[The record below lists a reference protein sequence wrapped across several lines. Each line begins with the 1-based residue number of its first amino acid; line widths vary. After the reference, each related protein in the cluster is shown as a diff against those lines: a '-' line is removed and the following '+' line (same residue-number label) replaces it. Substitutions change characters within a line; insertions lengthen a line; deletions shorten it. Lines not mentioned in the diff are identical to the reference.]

1 MKKLSLILLAVIILL
16 TGSCNTWM
24 QDDGFYSDIEN
35 DVKVANAKQISV
47 YVRYALTRQGKT
59 DPDGTATFKV
69 EIPQE
74 ISAITEPE
82 YGFVRW
88 AAFST
93 DFLATGDNQ
102 SKNKDIYFIDDED
115 YNNRILPH
123 EIQSPIVVF
132 EDATKPTTEVRIN
145 EERNDIYLCPIVA
158 QRPTISL
165 TIPAK
170 GSSGVVRNMSVRI
183 NFSKPMDPDSFMN
196 EAGEYD
202 KITVT
207 QGIQSFTA
215 DGDIDISS
223 EDITDRFEAPTFS
236 KNQKMITLKF
246 KPEAISEGYA
256 AQSSVN
262 ITISKDVKDTYGY
275 SMADDDKISFSVGSY
290 MDTLAPRITQLTAGR
305 GATDFH
311 TFKGMYKDAAT
322 GDLLGNYTKMQPQIT
337 GATAAENVW
346 LGVTSAPGDINASF
360 YDTLI
365 PYRITGKVILRVF
378 AEDIAG
384 SGSNQDQTGI
394 ETDVAMLGLRA
405 YHLFDK
411 DGNASTLEIPL
422 SGMQYQPQMN
432 LAPSLSGAYKNL
444 VDAVNNSIPGTENDL
459 ANNKGCLIEYDVSSL
474 PDGLIR
480 IDVAAVDMVQ
490 NSGFTDG
497 GALSEEYGNGYASI
511 YVVKDTTKPNALSNA
526 NYAVPDLTHASADGH
541 YFNANNYAAY
551 VKINGDSSS
560 IADDGHSRLRSPHDL
575 MKWIV
580 RPTADTNWINEVS
593 AASSEWRPVTSDYF
607 PFPIPGNQGEVH
619 YTFALMDDMGN
630 ISTAVGIPAI
640 NYDSVAPIV
649 QALSLVADEGYT
661 SGSAKGNI
669 LDHQTLVIPI
679 TEQTSGVKKIE
690 VHIKKDG
697 TNEEYAT
704 PFAAGASGITVTAG
718 GASVPFTVSGK
729 TLTLNSRQPNFNS
742 NITIKGLKISDAT
755 TDDALQ
761 GGYSINVTV
770 SDDAANPTSTSGVQG
785 SRVSIDSVAPVINK
799 IYIPN
804 LKQTVRFGGNTPE
817 WWIDYNAAPI
827 NTTGAAP
834 TTEVYVKFTE
844 ASSGAKIFDFAG
856 SSIHLTAESQI
867 FQIDPTTAAATSG
880 AIDCTVDTAN
890 NRLTINSSENA
901 GNYFAGGVR
910 AAKITNIQLA
920 PAPASSTVAL
930 KIHDVATNVAESA
943 SSQISSKEGSLDFA
957 SDPSPITTTNFGYD
971 PATPS
976 SATPHGSLADR
987 VTEITD
993 LSAAL
998 DAELGWTNNSYIK
1011 ATVSLT
1017 PSAAGI
1023 DSLTIIGD
1031 AIFDT
1036 TSATPT
1042 AITVGGASAYFDVTA
1057 DGKTVVFKVSPT
1069 DPSHTVLG
1077 TGATPL
1083 SILIDN
1089 LKLTGTDGLKTITF
1103 KARSFGSLTD
1113 PTGSSDTIIL
1123 DTTAPVWVEAAANHQ
1138 FYSGTDPNNP
1148 ALTPAEATYPHPITD
1163 GKAYGI
1169 TFPSDTNIYFYTSV
1183 GSSQSYTI
1191 YPNYDANDATLKDEG
1206 VRVSFSPT
1214 GSTPSTGSWF
1224 TRTGDV
1230 TNTTVTCYIRDRA
1243 GNKSLPQTFK
1253 VIKDD
1258 VFASSTEEAAID
1270 NYMTLYIPAGA
1281 KLHRNSAVT
1290 QTGYLDSDIFNG
1302 GSATTSTRQ
1311 AYNYVFKGAAAT
1323 EANSAYEIKVKLAT
1337 GVASTDTDKL
1347 LDGSNPTAQSTYNRR
1362 LVTTTSSPIEYFAV
1376 SHWYNPN
1383 DTTGFTP
1390 VDPTTISRGSW
1401 NQYTPSSPDYTNGDI
1416 TSSVDSSGN
1425 IVIKVLNKNCP
1436 PLTLYL
1442 KDGCGNITY
1451 RKIKPASMTGDLAW
1465 VVDTGIGLSGQA
1477 VYIQSYTSSTANSIK
1492 LPVGISSSADTN
1504 FYTSGAKVTF
1514 TGCSDSCFF
1523 DGSSGEVTDATEIA
1537 NNSFTLKSR
1546 VIMWSGTEAPTLENF
1561 VTPALSASTWKYYRK
1576 ANADAATPTFSME
1589 HSLPYSSTLPTS
1601 KADPYTLWLVLVDT
1615 VGNYEAKP
1623 LKWTSN
1629 SYTTKNQY
1637 WCYDVTNPAATAGTP
1652 TKVNNIDN
1660 KNYYSGNSSVPYTIS
1675 DYQSGLRRDGNYT
1688 NSWTTFENRSVSLS
1702 RTYNLSSQEPLSST
1716 GGTLS
1721 GTTVSGY
1728 LPLPYIRDFADNIR
1742 PGTSGSSSYPSGS
1755 TPDGLVWQNTNQWV
1769 RQADA
1774 PVWRTR
1780 NENVTVTSPDDGT
1793 QTTITVQKYHI
1804 DATTGNGTTG
1814 NLWRTPSNDTYSTDN
1829 DPIDYKIRSGRDNT
1843 SIKVNLRVDSNNWS
1857 GHKEPLLGFIIT
1869 NSEKSSTS
1877 FQTFYSTADFSD
1889 TSYGAYDIH
1898 TTANDSRLTYN
1909 STTSYDYYTYTYTFT
1924 KTDTNKA
1931 WHTEVPDAYYFYPV
1945 SRSGLVCKKPVK
1957 VYFDKNPV
1965 PSITEGSI
1973 SYSGVNHYGEIATAD
1988 KNVSVGSTNNV
1999 NYTKSGSYLYFK
2011 VDSDSAAPGWYPT
2024 DCAILWTD
2032 SSGNQSHSFILT
2044 SAASYHAPGWSA
2056 TNLVYKIPL
2065 SGFTDLNALT
2075 DKSLKIKIYSREGN
2089 STSGTLIESSN
2100 EYALNGPAGNNK
2112 WTYDNTRPSISF
2124 TGSSIKSVN
2133 YPSSGSTTTAPTY
2146 NNRKYIQSQT
2156 VKITADASDSSG
2168 TGIER
2173 YQWQYRTY
2181 EKSTSGTY
2189 SWGSWSAWTDIP
2201 ASYLTSTTSTS
2212 AVFEWS
2218 APENQ
2223 TEYYFRVIDKA
2234 KNISSQS
2241 YYSSSATTYN
2251 TVTLQRDEWAPA
2263 VPASENNGLI
2273 DYKLYK
2279 DTEEKDK
2286 TAFNG
2291 TSGNSLITT
2300 SGTGDSA
2307 AVEIKYSSN
2316 PSKDSPNFINKIVFD
2331 FSKVTDNV
2339 AADGNASLTGIQRS
2353 GFDISDIKV
2362 SIDNGTPKS
2371 IDDTDLADDHLSFND
2386 STKLLT
2392 LTLTTYLD
2400 DPKIYAFTVNDNIG
2414 NSRTLRTFTLKP
2426 DGLAPVLSD
2435 MTIWANE
2442 AKTIAAVN
2450 EDSDALLHSTWYLK
2464 GDKAVV
2470 QFNITS
2476 SNVTDPTGYYYWGDS
2491 GIYTSYTNVSEW
2503 HNSDHTPVAST
2514 STTITYTLD
2523 APETK
2528 KYYQF
2533 MAKDEVGNTVKNF
2546 YKRLVHDEWAPTGTL
2561 TYSTNY
2567 DSTERNLEAAGIN
2580 TAYPENSA
2588 NSRLIKYSST
2598 TSSPYFINKIDLNL
2612 NPITDKVS
2620 NTERAGIKYFQVIKE
2635 SSTDLAF
2642 TSPTQESDIKIW
2654 DRASGDSL
2662 PTTASTDDIRIDSSR
2677 HYQLDLSG
2685 NDVGKYYRYTIKV
2698 YDNIS
2703 YNTTLYTF
2711 ITQSDDQAPAFPQP
2725 AEADIQATAEDGTN
2739 AINSVKYNGIFYLKN
2754 DRAVVSFT
2762 QSDESDANAHYR
2774 WSNDNSH
2781 WYEYNAT
2788 TAHWDKYE
2796 LNGSIYERT
2805 ASDVTPP
2812 DTTASVTRDST
2823 NHKVSFSFAAPDTAT
2838 IYYFMAE
2845 DLVGNRVIRGVS
2857 SGTNCIKLQKDKWEP
2872 TVPATEN
2879 GGLIGYTLYNDSNP
2893 KTLTAGLETTGTD
2906 SNGNPT
2912 VEIKYSSNSEESG
2925 SANHI
2930 TKIRIDV
2937 SNVTDAV
2944 NGIDRSGI
2952 ENFSVNGTAVSS
2964 IKTDGYYDITLT
2976 NGETAQSSYIISVK
2990 DNAGNDEKIL
3000 RTFILK
3006 PNADLP
3012 DFALAGT
3019 TGTTTRVMKSEVA
3032 DGSSA
3037 SSCDAAP
3044 SSTSTN
3050 EVYFLNKDY
3059 AVINFT
3065 KTHEDITSYQL
3076 STDDGSTWAPITTT
3090 VNTSNATHTVSYV
3103 FAVPEA
3109 STTYKFKAVDDV
3121 LNETVISTTITLQKD
3136 TADPIDDV
3144 TYSFK
3149 KEETDGTV
3157 SAAIGNTYYIDN
3169 ADATATTRP
3178 IIYNA
3183 DEINRFELDLSP
3195 ISDATSGIRRFWL
3208 QIDSTEIELTG
3219 STTPAISS
3227 NKCLITLATA
3237 DNTTHTYVIS
3247 AEDWAGNKRTVK
3259 TFTLTSD
3266 AAGPDFTMGTIQAID
3281 SASQT
3286 NNAWQNTTSE
3296 TYYLRGETAVINF
3309 TKTGTDIVKY
3319 EVKAVTGGTGDYGEI
3334 PQTVGENPNPDLA
3347 ITDSAVVYK
3356 FAAPTAE
3363 TTYTFKFTDR
3373 VGHVQEMT
3381 TDAKTL
3387 VKDTT
3392 APALAESQAL
3402 TFRILNA
3409 SDTDATAVS
3418 DTVLSGDYILSTEGT
3433 TTTITYNPAV
3443 VKKIVFDD
3451 LSAKFA
3457 EYATSG
3463 ANSGFDRLYYQSS
3476 TGNPHNMDSNDDGV
3490 NQIDF
3495 SDSWTTTKE
3504 YSIYASDKAG
3514 NKSAALMTF
3523 VLTPDGTAPK
3533 LANDNTSKVVADS
3546 GVNKIKGYTSTIGTI
3561 PYALVPK
3568 IGDYQKSNYFPSGT
3582 KIMYPKTDLPDD
3594 AVQYKI
3600 VQTVTTA
3607 EANGYNAS
3615 ANNNT
3620 YSWQSM
3626 TADED
3631 DANYVFT
3638 LPDITTVHTRL
3649 AFFFRDKVGNVSSAY
3664 YLGNNGSETLDYGVQ
3679 WWITTPELSSSNVI
3693 ISTVTPLNATTPVG
3707 WTSASKDYLVSINL
3721 PIGAVITSIALS
3733 PAPNGDNT
3741 GVVWATGSGNSI
3753 TGQIQFTDCTAINQT
3768 SGTATLTGDNIR
3780 INHTDSSAVGLKLK
3794 IYVHPKKDGTNDIVQ
3809 ADPKI
3814 IINGTTE
3821 LTVFPEG
3828 GYGNITSTGSGGFIS
3843 DIASKLSGNNDS
3855 DEYAAPQRSTPTF
3868 FEKVTNIFTHEAA
3881 PASDAAASNKKTSK
3895 KAKKAKKAAKV
3906 TSAVTEA
3913 SEISSSKLTDENLES
3928 SQSERLE
3935 ATTTVTAP
3943 TSAMVAPKSLIAE
3956 STSAVVE
3963 PASAVVEPASA
3974 VVEPASAVVEPVET
3988 TISETDSSEE
3998 TSSSKTA
4005 VIVVMLT
4012 MLAALSGLA
4021 GSLYALK
4028 RKKK

>member
-1 MKKLSLILLAVIILL
+1 MKKLSLILLAAIILL

-47 YVRYALTRQGKT
+47 YVRYALNRQGKT

-444 VDAVNNSIPGTENDL
+444 VDAVNATIPDNRASERLD
-459 ANNKGCLIEYDVSSL
+459 NNKGCLIEYDVSSL

-551 VKINGDSSS
+551 VKINGDTSS

-580 RPTADTNWINEVS
+580 RPTAGTNWINEVS
-593 AASSEWRPVTSDYF
+593 AASSEWRSVTTDYS
-607 PFPIPGNQGEVH
+607 PFPPPSIAEGEVH

-640 NYDSVAPIV
+640 NYDSVYPVV
-649 QALSLVADEGYT
+649 QNLSLVADEGYT

-669 LDHQTLVIPI
+669 LDHQTLVIPV

-690 VHIKKDG
+690 VHIKKNG
-697 TNEEYAT
+697 TDEEYAT

-729 TLTLNSRQPNFNS
+729 TLTLSSRQPNFNS

-761 GGYSINVTV
+761 GDYLINVTV
-770 SDDAANPTSTSGVQG
+770 SDDAANSTPTSLTQATS
-785 SRVSIDSVAPVINK
+785 VSIDSVAPVINK

-804 LKQTVRFGGNTPE
+804 LKQTVRFGENTPE

-827 NTTGAAP
+827 NTAGAAP

-867 FQIDPTTAAATSG
+867 FQIDPTTAATTSG

-890 NRLTINSSENA
+890 NSLTINSSTQSSQH
-901 GNYFAGGVR
+901 FGVLANPNTSIR
-910 AAKITNIQLA
+910 AAKITNVQLA
-920 PAPASSTVAL
+920 PAPAPSTVAL
-930 KIHDVATNVAESA
+930 KIHDVATNVAATA
-943 SSQISSKEGSLDFA
+943 SSQISSKEGSVDFA

-1042 AITVGGASAYFDVTA
+1042 TITVGGASAYFDVTA

-1077 TGATPL
+1077 TGTTPL

-1148 ALTPAEATYPHPITD
+1148 ALTPAEATYPHPISG

-1169 TFPSDTNIYFYTSV
+1169 SFGGTDTNLYFYTSV

-1191 YPNYDANDATLKDEG
+1191 YPNYDPNDATLKDEG

-1214 GSTPSTGSWF
+1214 GSTASTGSWF

-1243 GNKSLPQTFK
+1243 GNRSLPQTFK

-1258 VFASSTEEAAID
+1258 VFASPTEEAAID

-1290 QTGYLDSDIFNG
+1290 QTGYLESDLYNG
-1302 GSATTSTRQ
+1302 GSAITSTRQ

-1347 LDGSNPTAQSTYNRR
+1347 LDGSDPAAQSAYNRR

-1390 VDPTTISRGSW
+1390 VDPTTISKGSW

-1477 VYIQSYTSSTANSIK
+1477 VYIQSYASSTANSIK

-1504 FYTSGAKVTF
+1504 FYNSGAKITI

-1523 DGSSGEVTDATEIA
+1523 EGTSGEVTDATEIA

-1561 VTPALSASTWKYYRK
+1561 NSPALSASTWKYYRK
-1576 ANADAATPTFSME
+1576 ASADAATPTFSME
-1589 HSLPYSSTLPTS
+1589 HSLPYSSTLPAS

-1637 WCYDVTNPAATAGTP
+1637 WCYDVEKPAATAGTP

-1660 KNYYSGNSSVPYTIS
+1660 KNYYSSNSSVPYTIS
-1675 DYQSGLRRDGNYT
+1675 DYQSGLRWDGNYT
-1688 NSWTTFENRSVSLS
+1688 NSWTTFENRSVALNRTYSLS
-1702 RTYNLSSQEPLSST
+1702 SALPKTAT

-1728 LPLPYIRDFADNIR
+1728 LPLPYIRDFANNIR
-1742 PGTSGSSSYPSGS
+1742 PGTGDTS
-1755 TPDGLVWQNTNQWV
+1755 TGTPEGLVWQGANQWV

-1774 PVWRTR
+1774 PTWITH
-1780 NENVTVTSPDDGT
+1780 TVSEDVEGVATNFE
-1793 QTTITVQKYHI
+1793 KYYI

-1814 NLWRTPSNDTYSTDN
+1814 NLWRTPSNDIYSTDN
-1829 DPIDYKIRSGRDNT
+1829 DPIDYKIRSGRNNT
-1843 SIKVNLRVDSNNWS
+1843 SIKINLRVDSNNWS
-1857 GHKEPLLGFIIT
+1857 GRKEPLLGFIIT

-1909 STTSYDYYTYTYTFT
+1909 STTSSDYYTYTYTFT

-1973 SYSGVNHYGEIATAD
+1973 SYSGVNHYDETATAD
-1988 KNVSVGSTNNV
+1988 KNVSVGSSNNV
-1999 NYTKSGSYLYFK
+1999 NYTKTSSRLIFT
-2011 VDSDSAAPGWYPT
+2011 VNSDPAAPDWQPT
-2024 DCAILWTD
+2024 TCKISWTGGNSGEFTL
-2032 SSGNQSHSFILT
+2032 SSFKAT
-2044 SAASYHAPGWSA
+2044 DWSYS
-2056 TNLVYKIPL
+2056 NLKYSIPL
-2065 SGFTDLNALT
+2065 YSNTSLEGLIDKELSLT
-2075 DKSLKIKIYSREGN
+2075 VYSKEGN
-2089 STSGTLIESSN
+2089 STSGTVIESSN

-2112 WTYDNTRPSISF
+2112 WTYDNTSPSISF
-2124 TGSSIKSVN
+2124 TESSIKSVN

-2146 NNRKYIQSQT
+2146 KNRKYIQSPT
-2156 VKITADASDSSG
+2156 VRITADASDSSG

-2181 EKSTSGTY
+2181 NKSTSGTY

-2212 AVFEWS
+2212 AVFEWP

-2234 KNISSQS
+2234 NNTSSQS
-2241 YYSSSATTYN
+2241 YYSSTATTYN
-2251 TVTLQRDEWAPA
+2251 TVTLHRDQWAPA
-2263 VPASENNGLI
+2263 VPASENGGLI
-2273 DYKLYK
+2273 DYKLYNGT
-2279 DTEEKDK
+2279 TEK
-2286 TAFNG
+2286 TKANFNG
-2291 TSGNSLITT
+2291 TSGTSLITE
-2300 SGTGDSA
+2300 SGTGNSA
-2307 AVEIKYSSN
+2307 AVEIKYSST
-2316 PSKDSPNFINKIVFD
+2316 SAYQSPNYINKIVFD

-2339 AADGNASLTGIQRS
+2339 DADGNASLTGIQRS

-2362 SIDNGTPKS
+2362 SIDNGTPMS
-2371 IDDTDLADDHLSFND
+2371 INGTDAAAASFVFND

-2392 LTLTTYLD
+2392 LSLPAGSNTQKT
-2400 DPKIYAFTVNDNIG
+2400 YAFTVKDNIG

-2426 DGLAPVLSD
+2426 DGLAPVLRNMNVYAD
-2435 MTIWANE
+2435 EGQTIP
-2442 AKTIAAVN
+2442 AVMV
-2450 EDSDALLHSTWYLK
+2450 DSDSLSDVTRYLK
-2464 GDKAVV
+2464 GSKAVV
-2470 QFNITS
+2470 KYTITDT
-2476 SNVTDPTGYYYWGDS
+2476 NVTDPTAYYYWAATDS
-2491 GIYTSYTNVSEW
+2491 DSAPDAASFANSHHPEVTSTSSTVIYTF
-2503 HNSDHTPVAST
+2503 
-2514 STTITYTLD
+2514 D
-2523 APETK
+2523 APESK
-2528 KYYQF
+2528 KYYWF
-2533 MAKDEVGNTVKNF
+2533 KAIDEVGNTTGGTSLYRIK
-2546 YKRLVHDEWAPTGTL
+2546 LQHDEWAPTGTL
-2561 TYSTNY
+2561 AYSTNY
-2567 DSTERNLEAAGIN
+2567 GSTERNLEAAGIDTELN
-2580 TAYPENSA
+2580 T
-2588 NSRLIKYSST
+2588 NSRLIKYSSSS
-2598 TSSPYFINKIDLNL
+2598 SSPYYINKINLNL
-2612 NPITDKVS
+2612 NPITDDVS
-2620 NTERAGIKYFQVIKE
+2620 NTERAGIKYFEVIKE

-2642 TSPTQESDIKIW
+2642 TSPTQVSDIKIW
-2654 DRASGDSL
+2654 DRTSGYDL
-2662 PTTASTDDIRIDSSR
+2662 PETAGANDIRIDSSR
-2677 HYQLDLSG
+2677 LYQLDLSG

-2711 ITQSDDQAPAFPQP
+2711 ITQSDNQPPAFPQP

-2739 AINSVKYNGIFYLKN
+2739 SRNSVKYNGIFYLKN

-2774 WSNDNSH
+2774 WSNDNSY

-2788 TAHWDKYE
+2788 SSLWEQYE
-2796 LNGSIYERT
+2796 LNTSTNTYVKSSPDVTLPGST
-2805 ASDVTPP
+2805 ASI
-2812 DTTASVTRDST
+2812 TRDTT

-2845 DLVGNRVIRGVS
+2845 DLVGNWEIRGAPN
-2857 SGTNCIKLQKDKWEP
+2857 GDTCIKLQKDKYAP

-2879 GGLIGYTLYNDSNP
+2879 GGLIGYTLYNGSNS

-2937 SNVTDAV
+2937 SNVTDTV

-2952 ENFSVNGTAVSS
+2952 ENFYVNGTAVSS
-2964 IKTDGYYDITLT
+2964 IKTDGYYEITLT

-3012 DFALAGT
+3012 DFDLAGT
-3019 TGTTTRVMKSEVA
+3019 TGTTTRVMKSDSA

-3050 EVYFLNKDY
+3050 EVYYLNKDY

-3065 KTHEDITSYQL
+3065 KTHIDITSYQM
-3076 STDDGSTWAPITTT
+3076 STDGGYTWTPITTT
-3090 VNTSNATHTVSYV
+3090 ADTSNATHTVSYV
-3103 FAVPEA
+3103 LATPTE

-3136 TADPIDDV
+3136 TADPINDV

-3149 KEETDGTV
+3149 KEEPAGTV
-3157 SAAIGNTYYIDN
+3157 SPIGNTYYIDN
-3169 ADATATTRP
+3169 AEAAATTRP

-3183 DEINRFELDLSP
+3183 DEINRFELDVSA

-3219 STTPAISS
+3219 TTTPAISS

-3237 DNTTHTYVIS
+3237 DNTTQTYVIS

-3286 NNAWQNTTSE
+3286 NNAWQNTTTG

-3319 EVKAVTGGTGDYGEI
+3319 EVKAGTGDYEEI
-3334 PQTVGENPNPDLA
+3334 SQTQVDGTPNPNLT
-3347 ITDSAVVYK
+3347 ITDTAVTYK
-3356 FAAPTAE
+3356 FSAPETA

-3381 TDAKTL
+3381 TSAVTL

-3392 APALAESQAL
+3392 APALGTDFVFTAYKDSTAAQ
-3402 TFRILNA
+3402 IV
-3409 SDTDATAVS
+3409 DATHSVADYEVS
-3418 DTVLSGDYILSTEGT
+3418 TNAEGVI
-3433 TTTITYNPAV
+3433 TINYNPATV
-3443 VKKIVFDD
+3443 NKLVFALTNIVENGSGLEKFYYVGGSEHAMSGDAGNEMTLESNWSNKTYQIIAKDNAGNVSGTLKTIVFNAD
-3451 LSAKFA
+3451 
-3457 EYATSG
+3457 
-3463 ANSGFDRLYYQSS
+3463 S
-3476 TGNPHNMDSNDDGV
+3476 TGPVVSSKEVTV
-3490 NQIDF
+3490 NNRTVKQI
-3495 SDSWTTTKE
+3495 
-3504 YSIYASDKAG
+3504 
-3514 NKSAALMTF
+3514 N
-3523 VLTPDGTAPK
+3523 
-3533 LANDNTSKVVADS
+3533 
-3546 GVNKIKGYTSTIGTI
+3546 GYTSTVGNI
-3561 PYALVPK
+3561 PYAKWMRKVDL
-3568 IGDYQKSNYFPSGT
+3568 QRASYFASGT
-3582 KIMYPKTDLPDD
+3582 QIKFAKTAIPG
-3594 AVQYKI
+3594 AVQYQL
-3600 VQTVTTA
+3600 VQSVTTGETA
-3607 EANGYNAS
+3607 ETDGY
-3615 ANNNT
+3615 
-3620 YSWQSM
+3620 
-3626 TADED
+3626 TATAGADNWGALTEGTGD
-3631 DANYVFT
+3631 DSDKYIFN
-3638 LPDITTVHTRL
+3638 LPNITTPYTRL
-3649 AFFFRDKVGNVSSAY
+3649 SFFFRDAVGNETGPY
-3664 YLGNNGSETLDYGVQ
+3664 YLGNNTGNTNNDNSNQIGIQ
-3679 WWITTPELSSSNVI
+3679 WWITAADSLSADDINITSVTYSNNG
-3693 ISTVTPLNATTPVG
+3693 SPTAGWGGKQHDYTVTLTLPART
-3707 WTSASKDYLVSINL
+3707 LVKSIF
-3721 PIGAVITSIALS
+3721 LS
-3733 PAPNGDNT
+3733 PKAGNANT
-3741 GVVWATGSGNSI
+3741 GVVFATSVTNSLQFSGYTNES
-3753 TGQIQFTDCTAINQT
+3753 
-3768 SGTATLTGDNIR
+3768 DNINN
-3780 INHTDSSAVGLKLK
+3780 IKGNYDGEGYIVLPSSAESTTGTVTMV
-3794 IYVHPKKDGTNDIVQ
+3794 IYPHDVEDANK
-3809 ADPKI
+3809 
-3814 IINGTTE
+3814 
-3821 LTVFPEG
+3821 
-3828 GYGNITSTGSGGFIS
+3828 GNILVKFNVENADAEGISKAVFTSVAPSYTGNGRTGGFIS

-3913 SEISSSKLTDENLES
+3913 SEISSGKLAGENLVS
-3928 SQSERLE
+3928 SQAERLE
-3935 ATTTVTAP
+3935 PTTTVTAP
-3943 TSAMVAPKSLIAE
+3943 TSAMVAPKSLMVE
-3956 STSAVVE
+3956 ST
-3963 PASAVVEPASA
+3963 SAVVEPASA

-3988 TISETDSSEE
+3988 TTSETDSSEE

-4012 MLAALSGLA
+4012 ALSGLA

-4028 RKKK
+4028 RKK

>member
-1 MKKLSLILLAVIILL
+1 MKKLSLILLAAIILL

-311 TFKGMYKDAAT
+311 AFKGMYKDAAT
-322 GDLLGNYTKMQPQIT
+322 GDLLGNYTKMRPQIT
-337 GATAAENVW
+337 GATPAENVW

-444 VDAVNNSIPGTENDL
+444 VDAVNNSIPGTDNDL
-459 ANNKGCLIEYDVSSL
+459 DNNKGCLIEYDVSSL

-551 VKINGDSSS
+551 VKINGDTSS

-640 NYDSVAPIV
+640 NYDSVAPVV

-669 LDHQTLVIPI
+669 LDHQTLVIPV

-704 PFAAGASGITVTAG
+704 PFAAGASGITVTVG

-729 TLTLNSRQPNFNS
+729 TLTLSSRQPNFNS

-761 GGYSINVTV
+761 DGYSINVTV

-827 NTTGAAP
+827 NTTGTAP

-910 AAKITNIQLA
+910 AAKITNVQLA

-930 KIHDVATNVAESA
+930 KIHDVATNVAENA
-943 SSQISSKEGSLDFA
+943 SSQISSKEGSVDFA

-1036 TSATPT
+1036 TSSTPT
-1042 AITVGGASAYFDVTA
+1042 TITVGGASAYFDVSA

-1123 DTTAPVWVEAAANHQ
+1123 DTTAPVWVEAAVNHQ
-1138 FYSGTDPNNP
+1138 FYSGTDPVNP
-1148 ALTPAEATYPHPITD
+1148 ALTPAEATYPHPVTG

-1169 TFPSDTNIYFYTSV
+1169 TFPSDPSDTNLYFYTSV

-1191 YPNYDANDATLKDEG
+1191 YPNYDPNDATLKDEG

-1214 GSTPSTGSWF
+1214 GSTASTGSWF

-1290 QTGYLDSDIFNG
+1290 QTGYLESDLYNG
-1302 GSATTSTRQ
+1302 GSAITSTRQ

-1347 LDGSNPTAQSTYNRR
+1347 LDGSDPTAQSAYNRR

-1416 TSSVDSSGN
+1416 TSSVDSSEN

-1477 VYIQSYTSSTANSIK
+1477 VYTQSYTSSATNSIK
-1492 LPVGISSSADTN
+1492 LPVNTSSADTN
-1504 FYTSGAKVTF
+1504 FYNSGAKVTF

-1523 DGSSGEVTDATEIA
+1523 EGASGEVTDATEIA

-1561 VTPALSASTWKYYRK
+1561 NSPALSASTWKYYRK
-1576 ANADAATPTFSME
+1576 ASADAATPTFSME
-1589 HSLPYSSTLPTS
+1589 HSLPYSSTLPAS

-1637 WCYDVTNPAATAGTP
+1637 WCYDVEKPAATAGTP

-1660 KNYYSGNSSVPYTIS
+1660 KNYYSSNSSVPYTIS
-1675 DYQSGLRRDGNYT
+1675 DYQSGLRYDGNYT
-1688 NSWTTFENRSVSLS
+1688 NSWTTFENRSVALNRTYSLS
-1702 RTYNLSSQEPLSST
+1702 SALPKTST

-1728 LPLPYIRDFADNIR
+1728 LPLPYIRDFANNIR
-1742 PGTSGSSSYPSGS
+1742 PGTGDTS
-1755 TPDGLVWQNTNQWV
+1755 TGTPEGLVWQGANQWV

-1774 PVWRTR
+1774 PTWITH
-1780 NENVTVTSPDDGT
+1780 
-1793 QTTITVQKYHI
+1793 TVQEDVEGVATNFEKYHI

-1814 NLWRTPSNDTYSTDN
+1814 NLWRTPSNDIYSTDN
-1829 DPIDYKIRSGRDNT
+1829 DPIDYKIRSGRNNT

-1869 NSEKSSTS
+1869 NSEKSSSS
-1877 FQTFYSTADFSD
+1877 FQSFYSTADFSD

-1909 STTSYDYYTYTYTFT
+1909 PNPSSDYYTYTYTFT

-1973 SYSGVNHYGEIATAD
+1973 TYSGVNHYAETATSD
-1988 KNVSVGSTNNV
+1988 KNVTVGSSNNV

-2011 VDSDSAAPGWYPT
+2011 VDSDSAAPSWYPT

-2044 SAASYHAPGWSA
+2044 SAASYHATGWSA

-2089 STSGTLIESSN
+2089 STSGTIIESSN

-2124 TGSSIKSVN
+2124 TESSIKSVN
-2133 YPSSGSTTTAPTY
+2133 YPNSGSTTTAPTY
-2146 NNRKYIQSQT
+2146 NNRKYIQSPT
-2156 VKITADASDSSG
+2156 VRITADASDSSG

-2181 EKSTSGTY
+2181 IKSASETY

-2212 AVFEWS
+2212 AVFEWP

-2234 KNISSQS
+2234 NNISSQS

-2251 TVTLQRDEWAPA
+2251 TVTLQHDEWAPA

-2273 DYKLYK
+2273 DYKLYNGT
-2279 DTEEKDK
+2279 TEK
-2286 TAFNG
+2286 TKANFNG
-2291 TSGNSLITT
+2291 TNGNSLITE

-2307 AVEIKYSSN
+2307 AVEIKYSST
-2316 PSKDSPNFINKIVFD
+2316 SAYQSPNYINKIVFD

-2339 AADGNASLTGIQRS
+2339 DADGNASLTGIQRS
-2353 GFDISDIKV
+2353 GFDITDSTNGSDIMV
-2362 SIDNGTPKS
+2362 SIDGAAAIS
-2371 IDDTDLADDHLSFND
+2371 IDSSAAATAGFND
-2386 STKLLT
+2386 FNTSTKLLT
-2392 LTLTTYLD
+2392 LSLPAGSNT
-2400 DPKIYAFTVNDNIG
+2400 PKTYAFTVKDNIG

-2426 DGLAPVLSD
+2426 DGRAPVLRNMNVYAD
-2435 MTIWANE
+2435 EGLTNQ
-2442 AKTIAAVN
+2442 AVTV
-2450 EDSDALLHSTWYLK
+2450 DSDSLSDVTRYLK
-2464 GDKAVV
+2464 GSKAVV
-2470 QFNITS
+2470 KYTITNS
-2476 SNVTDPTGYYYWGDS
+2476 DVTDPTAYYYWAATDS
-2491 GIYTSYTNVSEW
+2491 DSAPVAASYAPSQHSEVTSTSSTVIYTF
-2503 HNSDHTPVAST
+2503 
-2514 STTITYTLD
+2514 D
-2523 APETK
+2523 APESK
-2528 KYYQF
+2528 KYYWF
-2533 MAKDEVGNTVKNF
+2533 KAIDEVGNTIGGTSAYRIKLQ
-2546 YKRLVHDEWAPTGTL
+2546 RDEWAPTGTL
-2561 TYSTNY
+2561 AYSTNY

-2598 TSSPYFINKIDLNL
+2598 PISPYFINKIDLDL
-2612 NPITDKVS
+2612 NPITDKVN

-2654 DRASGDSL
+2654 DRTSGYDL
-2662 PTTASTDDIRIDSSR
+2662 PETAGANDTKIDSSR

-2685 NDVGKYYRYTIKV
+2685 NDPGTYYRYTIKV

-2711 ITQSDDQAPAFPQP
+2711 ITQSDNQKPAFPQP
-2725 AEADIQATAEDGTN
+2725 AEADIQATEEDGTN
-2739 AINSVKYNGIFYLKN
+2739 SSNSVKYNGIFYLKN

-2788 TAHWDKYE
+2788 SSLWEQYE
-2796 LNGSIYERT
+2796 LNTSTNTYVKSSPDVTLPGST
-2805 ASDVTPP
+2805 ASI
-2812 DTTASVTRDST
+2812 TRNTT
-2823 NHKVSFSFAAPDTAT
+2823 NHKISFSFAAPDTAT

-2845 DLVGNRVIRGVS
+2845 DLVGNREIRGAPN
-2857 SGTNCIKLQKDKWEP
+2857 GDTCIKLQKDKWAP
-2872 TVPATEN
+2872 AVPATEN
-2879 GGLIGYTLYNDSNP
+2879 GGLIGYTLYNGSNS

-2937 SNVTDAV
+2937 SNVTDTV

-2952 ENFSVNGTAVSS
+2952 ENFYVNGTAVSS
-2964 IKTDGYYDITLT
+2964 IKTNGYYDITLT
-2976 NGETAQSSYIISVK
+2976 NGATAQSSYIISVK

-3012 DFALAGT
+3012 DFDLAGT
-3019 TGTTTRVMKSEVA
+3019 TGTTTRVMKSEAA

-3037 SSCDAAP
+3037 SSCDAKTT
-3044 SSTSTN
+3044 STTN
-3050 EVYFLNKDY
+3050 EVYYLNKDY

-3065 KTHEDITSYQL
+3065 KTHEDITSYQV

-3090 VNTSNATHTVSYV
+3090 TDTSNATHTVSYV
-3103 FAVPEA
+3103 LATPTE

-3136 TADPIDDV
+3136 TADPINDV

-3149 KEETDGTV
+3149 KEEPAGTV

-3208 QIDSTEIELTG
+3208 QIDSSEIELTN

-3237 DNTTHTYVIS
+3237 DNTTQTYVIS

-3266 AAGPDFTMGTIQAID
+3266 AAGPDFTMGDIQAID
-3281 SASQT
+3281 AS
-3286 NNAWQNTTSE
+3286 NNAVTGGVWQDATSG
-3296 TYYLRGETAVINF
+3296 TYYLRGEKAKFNF

-3319 EVKAVTGGTGDYGEI
+3319 EVKAVTGGTGDYTEI
-3334 PQTVGENPNPDLA
+3334 PQTVGENPNPDLS
-3347 ITDSAVVYK
+3347 ISDTAVAYQ
-3356 FAAPTAE
+3356 FTAPEAV

-3387 VKDTT
+3387 VKDVT

-3409 SDTDATAVS
+3409 SDTEATAVS
-3418 DTVLSGDYILSTEGT
+3418 DTILSGDYVLSTEGT

-3476 TGNPHNMDSNDDGV
+3476 SGNPHDMDSNNDGV

-3495 SDSWTTTKE
+3495 SSEWTTTKT

-3514 NKSAALMTF
+3514 NKSEALMTF
-3523 VLTPDGTAPK
+3523 VLTADGTAPK
-3533 LANDNTSKVVADS
+3533 LGDDAEPIVKVVD
-3546 GVNKIKGYTSTIGTI
+3546 GRNIVKGYNARKPNSEGGYENIGTM
-3561 PYALVPK
+3561 PYAQISK
-3568 IGDYQKSNYFPSGT
+3568 IGNNQKTNYYTVGT
-3582 KIMYPKTDLPDD
+3582 QLIFGKDDLPD

-3600 VQTVTTA
+3600 VQTVTTVDA
-3607 EANGYNAS
+3607 DGYNAS
-3615 ANNNT
+3615 ADNNT
-3620 YSWQSM
+3620 YSWETM
-3626 TADED
+3626 TADGD
-3631 DANYVFT
+3631 NYVFT
-3638 LPDITTVHTRL
+3638 LPNVTVLHTRL
-3649 AFFFRDKVGNVSSAY
+3649 ALFFKDSVGNVSSAY
-3664 YLGNNGSETLDYGVQ
+3664 YLGNNGTGDNDYGIA
-3679 WWITTPELSSSNVI
+3679 WWFIPTELSASDVS
-3693 ISTVTPLNATTPVG
+3693 ISTVTVYND
-3707 WTSASKDYLVSINL
+3707 TSKVNWQGTKTNYLASIKLPKFALVKTL
-3721 PIGAVITSIALS
+3721 AFA
-3733 PAPNGDNT
+3733 PAQNGDNT
-3741 GVVWATGSGNSI
+3741 GVVIGEPSGAKDQIFFTNHSPKNKSVTALSESI
-3753 TGQIQFTDCTAINQT
+3753 NLVESTE
-3768 SGTATLTGDNIR
+3768 
-3780 INHTDSSAVGLKLK
+3780 VGLQVLF
-3794 IYVHPKKDGTNDIVQ
+3794 YVHEKVNGVDIPRSDV
-3809 ADPKI
+3809 KI
-3814 IINGTTE
+3814 IINGFE
-3821 LTVFPEG
+3821 YPLFPEG
-3828 GYGNITSTGSGGFIS
+3828 GYSNITSTGTGGFIS

-3913 SEISSSKLTDENLES
+3913 REISSSKFADENLVS

-3943 TSAMVAPKSLIAE
+3943 TSAMVAPKSMMVE

-3963 PASAVVEPASA
+3963 PASV

-3988 TISETDSSEE
+3988 TISETDSSKEF
-3998 TSSSKTA
+3998 SSSKTA